1 MLLPRMEVSVGDDGA
16 ELDFTELLDEL
27 LAASAEAG
35 EGGDDDVA
43 APSLRVDLLSQI
55 ERLRTH
61 SGPLFADRAMHEYR
75 EAAAEAAQP
84 TPRQAKSGHAKPE
97 QAKSAQPKTAPD
109 LQPALDDLF
118 FLDPQS
124 ILRELGIGDRSRP
137 EELDR
142 ARRAFAMR
150 YHPDRMPEE
159 MRGRAAL
166 RMQIANMLID
176 EAKRRKR

>member
-1 MLLPRMEVSVGDDGA
+1 MPRMEVSVGDNRA

-35 EGGDDDVA
+35 EGEGGDFA
-43 APSLRVDLLSQI
+43 SPALRVDLLAQI
-55 ERLRTH
+55 ERLQAH
-61 SGPLFADRAMHEYR
+61 SRPLFAERAMHEYR
-75 EAAAEAAQP
+75 ENAADAAGRHQAARERKPAE
-84 TPRQAKSGHAKPE
+84 
-97 QAKSAQPKTAPD
+97 PKAAPD

-124 ILRELGIGDRSRP
+124 ISRELGIGDRSRP
-137 EELDR
+137 EDLDR

-150 YHPDRMPEE
+150 YHPDRVPEE
-159 MRGRAAL
+159 MRERAVL

-176 EAKRRKR
+176 EAKRRRR